1 MDSFFTKDDMP
12 QNSYTLSLRDITGN
26 KRERISKETRLLR
39 YTLQEYR
46 WGKELAKQVKTSMSQ
61 PEDKKPDFSN
71 LPRGAIGLRGL
82 PVSRNARLPSIR
94 SPRDLTLGTQ
104 PKRIF
109 TPNIPARREKKSSEP
124 IKNEV
129 YTPRVN
135 ANPTTARSNR
145 GGKSRGNIIQLE
157 GSIFGDGPS
166 QSTSKVAKPREYA
179 SRSESSGR
187 LSTRIKKEKLDLNVH
202 IVDREMK
209 NLMRD
214 DFIDDGSSNSSDESL
229 KPVVYPI
236 SEAKNETVKSE
247 KCENFQNIDFAKD
260 MGFDVKKIEQFIK
273 KEKTEVPTRL
283 EPDLPGV
290 PKSKTTEFLTK
301 VYDSQIFLIELPKCL
316 VVPAPDYLPKE
327 QTVNGCSNEEKKS
340 DTSLK
345 SLQEGPIGKL
355 QILKSGHVRIK
366 IGSLYYYCED
376 IESLHTKHEL
386 VSLKMNSDQRE
397 MITVAKCEKKLNLVP
412 STNIC

>member
-12 QNSYTLSLRDITGN
+12 RYTLFVWDITGN
-26 KRERISKETRLLR
+26 KRERISKETIHKTLR
-39 YTLQEYR
+39 RQPFQAE
-46 WGKELAKQVKTSMSQ
+46 ANQVKTNMSQ

-157 GSIFGDGPS
+157 GSIFGEGPS
-166 QSTSKVAKPREYA
+166 QSPSKAKPREYA
-179 SRSESSGR
+179 SRSESSSR
-187 LSTRIKKEKLDLNVH
+187 LSTRIKKEKLDIGLHN
-202 IVDREMK
+202 IDKEMK

-273 KEKTEVPTRL
+273 KEKTEVPTRP
-283 EPDLPGV
+283 EPDLPEV
-290 PKSKTTEFLTK
+290 PKSKTTDFLTK
-301 VYDSQIFLIELPKCL
+301 NDSQIFLIELPKCL